1 MTMTAV
7 APTAS
12 ANTAPGNTASANT
25 ASADTASENTE
36 AYEDMLQRLSEA
48 SVHRSFDPFID
59 ISWDHPDFSV
69 DPTDERWVL
78 PSGIDPLGGHPW
90 YQALPLEKQ
99 IAIGL
104 WRQANI
110 MKVGLQ
116 FENIL
121 IRGIMQ
127 YVFTLDNN
135 SAEFRYLTHEAT
147 EECNHTQ
154 MFQQGVNAIG
164 ADVPG
169 MPRWIR
175 ALSPIIPLA
184 AGRLPVGFFLG
195 VLAGEE
201 PIDHT
206 QKQILRNAESLPPVL
221 SRIMEIHVAEEAR
234 HISFAHTYVTRNAPK
249 LSRGE
254 AFLVS
259 LAFPVIMRVLC
270 DAILKP
276 AKEFRDEFDIPDEVI
291 KELYWDGPESRRFLS
306 DLFGDVRKLAE
317 DSGLM
322 NPVARRVW
330 KSLKIDGRPSR
341 FRGEP
346 PVAFRA

>member
-1 MTMTAV
+1 MSAA
-7 APTAS
+7 APAPAPSAS
-12 ANTAPGNTASANT
+12 REEY
-25 ASADTASENTE
+25 ENT
-36 AYEDMLQRLSEA
+36 LRRLSHA
-48 SVHRSFDPFID
+48 SVHRSFDPFRD
-59 ISWDHPDFSV
+59 IPWDHPDFRV

-78 PSGIDPLGGHPW
+78 PAGIDPLGGHPW
-90 YQALPLEKQ
+90 YKDQPLDKQ

-104 WRQANI
+104 WRQANV

-127 YVFTLDNN
+127 YVFKAENG

-147 EECNHTQ
+147 EECHHTQ

-175 ALSPIIPLA
+175 RLSPVLPLA
-184 AGRLPVGFFLG
+184 AGRFPVAFFIG

-206 QKQILRNAESLPPVL
+206 QKQVLRNSDALPPVL

-234 HISFAHTYVTRNAPK
+234 HISFAHTYVARNAPR
-249 LSRGE
+249 LSRGDKY
-254 AFLVS
+254 LVS
-259 LAFPVIMRVLC
+259 LLFPVIMRVLC

-276 AKEFRDEFDIPDEVI
+276 TREFREEFDIPDDVVR
-291 KELYWDGPESRRFLS
+291 ELYWNSPDSRRFLS

-317 DSGLM
+317 DAGLM
-322 NPVARRVW
+322 NPAARRVW
-330 KSLKIDGRPSR
+330 KALKIDGRPSR
-341 FRGEP
+341 YRGEP
-346 PVAFRA
+346 PVAFRD